1 MFKDRNQFNLF
12 IKETHIASV
21 QQVLRETVA
30 DLCLNGGNKLRNL
43 LDSYQVFLN
52 SGDFNKNMTEFEER
66 LSEFLVP
73 SVVKNVAVYEA
84 GRLASTDMEKPVEAI
99 DNFNFLK
106 HIREQLGADSVF
118 TTIQDGIKQA
128 HSWLN

>member
-1 MFKDRNQFNLF
+1 MFKERNQFNLF
-12 IKETHIASV
+12 IKETHISCV

-43 LDSYQVFLN
+43 LDSYQVFLK
-52 SGDFNKNMTEFEER
+52 SGDFNKNMRDFEGN
-66 LSEFLVP
+66 LSEFLIPTVA
-73 SVVKNVAVYEA
+73 KNIAVYEA
-84 GRLASTDMEKPVEAI
+84 TRLASTDMEKPAEAM
-99 DNFNFLK
+99 DDFNFLC

-128 HSWLN
+128 NSWLN